1 MRRLVT
7 YLAALSVMLV
17 MAGQASATAAA
28 VEPHCG
34 SKTAKVELACA
45 TRALH
50 RDLGTVRWVKN
61 HPGRVLFAEMPH
73 SPGFYRWRVKVD
85 HGWIREAHHHLYAS
99 RFPPHHA
106 LWMCEHSHEAQDW
119 HNENTGG
126 NGHYG
131 GMQMTLNWG
140 WNQYAHYGLPG
151 DPAKYS
157 QLQQEWAA
165 ERGYRHS
172 GFSQA
177 WLLGQWAHYDCLR
190 YA

>member
-1 MRRLVT
+1 
-7 YLAALSVMLV
+7 MLV

-34 SKTAKVELACA
+34 NKTARVELACA

-85 HGWIREAHHHLYAS
+85 RDWIREAHRRLYVS
-99 RFPPHHA
+99 SYPPHHA
-106 LWMCEHSHEAQDW
+106 LWMCIYGHEASTAPGHWQNRDTG
-119 HNENTGG
+119 HNQ
-126 NGHYG
+126 HYG
-131 GMQMTLNWG
+131 GLQMHYNWG
-140 WNQYAHYGLPG
+140 YGIVGYAYN
-151 DPAKYS
+151 YS

-165 ERGYRHS
+165 EKGYRAHGYS
-172 GFSQA
+172 RT
-177 WLLGQWAHYDCLR
+177 WLLGQWAHYDCLV